1 MLVGVISN
9 VAVLAFD
16 GVAPF
21 ELGVLHEAWGYDR
34 SDEGLPVF
42 DFAICAPQGRPVRTQ
57 AGFGMTVE
65 HDLGRAA
72 EADLIAVPAGA
83 DGYPVP
89 ECVHETLREGLA
101 RGARIMSLCTGAFVL
116 GEAGLLDGRSCTT
129 HWRHSAA
136 LARRFPLARVLPEV
150 LYVDDVPDAVAVSE
164 AIALARELSTD
175 ESPNFVNGVLGNIV
189 RNKSALSA

>member
-1 MLVGVISN
+1 MMINRFMAVIMLRARSCHEWQKRHPPSISCQVRGMLVRMISN

-42 DFAICAPQGRPVRTQ
+42 DFAICAPQGRPVSTQ
-57 AGFGMTVE
+57 AGFGMTVQ

-83 DGYPVP
+83 SGTPVP
-89 ECVHETLREGLA
+89 ECVLDTVREGLD

-116 GEAGLLDGRSCTT
+116 GEAGL
-129 HWRHSAA
+129 
-136 LARRFPLARVLPEV
+136 
-150 LYVDDVPDAVAVSE
+150 
-164 AIALARELSTD
+164 
-175 ESPNFVNGVLGNIV
+175 
-189 RNKSALSA
+189 

>member
-1 MLVGVISN
+1 MLVGMLSN

-21 ELGVLHEAWGYDR
+21 ELGVLHEAWGSDR

-83 DGYPVP
+83 SGTPVP
-89 ECVHETLREGLA
+89 E
-101 RGARIMSLCTGAFVL
+101 
-116 GEAGLLDGRSCTT
+116 
-129 HWRHSAA
+129 
-136 LARRFPLARVLPEV
+136 
-150 LYVDDVPDAVAVSE
+150 
-164 AIALARELSTD
+164 
-175 ESPNFVNGVLGNIV
+175 
-189 RNKSALSA
+189 